1 MRRFIQT
8 SQVRRF
14 LLAQEGATAIEYAL
28 IAAASMVRNIVTKS
42 TAETI
47 NIMLMHANNS
57 KAKYRPCRTAE
68 IVELFTESK
77 ITSVVATRN
86 NAAKNTK

>member
-1 MRRFIQT
+1 MESCSTGREFA
-8 SQVRRF
+8 VRK
-14 LLAQEGATAIEYAL
+14 YAL

-68 IVELFTESK
+68 IVAQFTESK
-77 ITSVVATRN
+77 ITSAVAARN
-86 NAAKNTK
+86 IAEKNIK